1 MINKIKISHIKI
13 LFLIIVT
20 TKILALFFL
29 KIYQPDF
36 LPVGGDAD
44 FYNQFAI
51 GEADF
56 VTSIWP
62 VLLRA
67 LDEAGLYNRV
77 AITGVLF
84 FISTLITPFVFA
96 SLLPKIIGAS
106 DTRKYKLAYWGIATT
121 ISIYPTLFIFSLD
134 IYRDAV
140 MVFLMGICMYTIKKY
155 IAASL
160 RKRIVLFM
168 LIGLLIYLIYLFRPY
183 LGLSSLAAFFL
194 YGINVRKIKIA
205 YVIVIYLLLLVFASS
220 IGVLDPLFEYR
231 GSEGFESGGSS
242 LGIGL
247 MGKNPVEFILLYVY
261 SALFQFFGLYIT
273 SVNAFIFFV
282 VESIFIIFCITYIV
296 KNSQYLT
303 PFLRYL
309 LLFSIVYGTI
319 WTLGNDNLGT
329 AIRLR
334 MYDYLAITIVAASLY
349 LNKNVEQENMQVHN

>member
-13 LFLIIVT
+13 LFSIIVT

-44 FYNQFAI
+44 FYDQFAI
-51 GEADF
+51 GESDF

-77 AITGVLF
+77 AMTGLLF

-96 SLLPKIIGAS
+96 SLLPRIIGTS
-106 DTRKYKLAYWGIATT
+106 HPGKYKQAYWGIAT
-121 ISIYPTLFIFSLD
+121 IIAFYPTLFIFSLD

-140 MVFLMGICMYTIKKY
+140 MVILVGVCMCAIKKY
-155 IAASL
+155 IDSSL
-160 RKRIVLFM
+160 LKRIMLFVM
-168 LIGLLIYLIYLFRPY
+168 IAMLIYLVYLFRPY
-183 LGLSSLAAFFL
+183 LGFSLLAAFFL
-194 YGINVRKIKIA
+194 YRINILKIKKSFVIIGYLVLLMIA
-205 YVIVIYLLLLVFASS
+205 CRTGALDALL
-220 IGVLDPLFEYR
+220 EYR
-231 GSEGFESGGSS
+231 GSEGFEMGGSS

-247 MGKNPVEFILLYVY
+247 IGKNPVEFILLYLY

-273 SVNAFIFFV
+273 SINAFIFFV
-282 VESIFIIFCITYIV
+282 VESVFIIFCITYIV
-296 KNSQYLT
+296 KNSEYLT
-303 PFLRYL
+303 SFLRYL
-309 LLFSIVYGTI
+309 LIFSIIYGTI

-334 MYDYLAITIVAASLY
+334 MYDYLAITIIAASLY
-349 LNKNVEQENMQVHN
+349 LNKNVKQENTKVHS